1 MEQHDHLLAEA
12 RRYGYIEGD
21 QVWLQ
26 PFMDLP
32 ARQVGLVKES
42 DDAALQYFAQRFET
56 FRGKVDE
63 LLQKMD
69 ESENKGS
76 FLMKALHLKDQIAT
90 YDGLGDFEAI
100 HRRLTAAEEAIKVT
114 IARNREKNLA
124 TKISLITE
132 VEALRDTVDW
142 QEAGEKLKDLRQGWI
157 KTGPVEKQ
165 LTEELETRFHAAVE
179 DFFLRKKEFMAEKK
193 AMTNRVYDKY
203 KELIHKSEA
212 LQNSIDFDETT
223 KKLKQLQL
231 DWREVGGSLPRKQA
245 NELWTRFRAAHN
257 HFFERLKEHINAKA
271 RTDSDVAATTSGNDN
286 LAKKRALVADAEALL
301 DRPMNEAVTKAKEL
315 QAAWKKVGPVRGEE
329 SDRVWEQFILA
340 CDKVFEMSALEHF
353 VRKRQ
358 ATAGA
363 SAGPP
368 DEQVQLRIQALREF
382 IKYDQQEQSVLKENL
397 GKLSDTPGNETFRT
411 MLQGKIR
418 AFERKT
424 RTKTELIELLKKR
437 LSA

>member
-1 MEQHDHLLAEA
+1 MEQYDHLLAEA
-12 RRYGYIEGD
+12 RRYGYTEGD
-21 QVWLQ
+21 QVWLRA
-26 PFMDLP
+26 FMDLP

-42 DDAALQYFAQRFET
+42 EEAALHYFAQRFEA

-100 HRRLTAAEEAIKVT
+100 HQRLSAAEEAIKVT

-124 TKISLITE
+124 TKISLIQE
-132 VEALRDTVDW
+132 AEALRDTIDW
-142 QEAGEKLKDLRQGWI
+142 QEAGDKLKDLRQGWI

-165 LTEELETRFHAAVE
+165 LTDELETRFHAAVE
-179 DFFLRKKEFMAEKK
+179 DFFRRKKEFIAEKK

-203 KELIHKSEA
+203 KDLIHKSEA
-212 LQNSIDFDETT
+212 LQNSTEFDETT

-257 HFFERLKEHINAKA
+257 HFFERLKEHISTKP
-271 RTDSDVAATTSGNDN
+271 RPEGLPVGTGSGDDN
-286 LAKKRALVADAEALL
+286 LARKRALVAEADALL
-301 DRPMNEAVTKAKEL
+301 NRPMNEAVTRAKEL
-315 QAAWKKVGPVRGEE
+315 QAAWKLVGPVRGEE

-358 ATAGA
+358 AASGGPAGT
-363 SAGPP
+363 PE
-368 DEQVQLRIQALREF
+368 EQVNMRIQALREF
-382 IKYDQQEQSVLKENL
+382 LKYDRQEQDVLEENL
-397 GKLSDTPGNETFRT
+397 GKLSDSPGNETFRT

-424 RTKTELIELLKKR
+424 RTKNELIEVLRKR
-437 LSA
+437 LGA

>member
-21 QVWLQ
+21 QVWLR

-42 DDAALQYFAQRFET
+42 DEAALHYFAQRFET
-56 FRGKVDE
+56 FHGKVDE
-63 LLQKMD
+63 LLQKME
-69 ESENKGS
+69 ESDNKGS

-100 HRRLTAAEEAIKVT
+100 HRRLTEAEEAIKVT
-114 IARNREKNLA
+114 IARNREKNLT
-124 TKISLITE
+124 TKISLIQE
-132 VEALRDTVDW
+132 VEALRDVVDW

-157 KTGPVEKQ
+157 KTGPVDKQ
-165 LTEELETRFHAAVE
+165 LTEELESRFHSAVE

-193 AMTNRVYDKY
+193 AMVNRVYDKY
-203 KELIHKSEA
+203 KDLIHKSEA
-212 LQNSIDFDETT
+212 LQHSNDFDETT

-257 HFFERLKEHINAKA
+257 LFFERLKEHISTKA
-271 RTDSDVAATTSGNDN
+271 RTDSDVAAASSGTDN
-286 LAKKRALVADAEALL
+286 LAKKRALVAEADALL
-301 DRPMNEAVTKAKEL
+301 TRPMNEAVTRAKEL

-358 ATAGA
+358 ATTGTPAGT
-363 SAGPP
+363 PE
-368 DEQVQLRIQALREF
+368 EQVNLRIQALREF
-382 IKYDQQEQSVLKENL
+382 IKYDRQEQDVLEENL
-397 GKLSDTPGNETFRT
+397 GKLSDTPGNEAFRT

-424 RTKTELIELLKKR
+424 RTKNELIELLRKR
-437 LSA
+437 LPA

>member
-1 MEQHDHLLAEA
+1 MEEHDHLLAEA

-21 QVWLQ
+21 QVWLR

-42 DDAALQYFAQRFET
+42 DDAALKYFAQRFET

-69 ESENKGS
+69 ESDNKGS
-76 FLMKALHLKDQIAT
+76 FLMKALHLKAQVAT

-100 HRRLTAAEEAIKVT
+100 HRRLTAAEEAINVT
-114 IARNREKNLA
+114 IARNREKNLT

-142 QEAGEKLKDLRQGWI
+142 QEAGDKLKDLRQGWI
-157 KTGPVEKQ
+157 KTGPVDRQ
-165 LTEELETRFHAAVE
+165 LTDELESRFHNAVE

-193 AMTNRVYDKY
+193 AMTNRIFERY
-203 KELIHKSEA
+203 KDLIHKSEA
-212 LQNSIDFDETT
+212 LQNSPDFDETT

-257 HFFERLKEHINAKA
+257 HFFERLKEHISTKT
-271 RTDSDVAATTSGNDN
+271 RTDSDVSPTGSGQDN
-286 LAKKRALVADAEALL
+286 LAKKRALVAEADALIN
-301 DRPMNEAVTKAKEL
+301 RPMNEAVTRAKEL
-315 QAAWKKVGPVRGEE
+315 QAAWKQVGPVRGEE
-329 SDRVWEQFILA
+329 SDRVWEQFIMA

-358 ATAGA
+358 ASTGAAAGT
-363 SAGPP
+363 PE
-368 DEQVQLRIQALREF
+368 EQVQVRIQALREF
-382 IKYDQQEQSVLKENL
+382 IKYDQQEQSVLEENL
-397 GKLSDTPGNETFRT
+397 GKLNDSPGNEAFRT

-424 RTKTELIELLKKR
+424 RTKTELIELLRKR
-437 LSA
+437 LPA